1 MNGIANHELER
12 TCENQN
18 SQVDIP
24 KDREGLS

>member
-12 TCENQN
+12 TWGNQN

>member
-12 TCENQN
+12 TCKHQN